1 MIVRLESDSST
12 IPYWPFNFD
21 ILDIKWSLVPL
32 VKDIQ
37 VRKTLVCNANFS
49 LLLNGIIN
57 KGKKTAI
64 RNISGMKTQQLFQS
78 KQQQATT
85 SSLFNKPYC
94 VKGNYC
100 NSTFNTV
107 IIVFNKDGE
116 QKVARWSVRTC
127 TIVFLA
133 WMKNFFIFSWLQQ
146 YQTLLF
152 RSEVRI
158 ALKMLLSML
167 FLMKPI
173 KLFWKY
179 FSSKLLK
186 IVMRNLR
193 GTWWDLHGKQYMKHH
208 IQLLKLVQSHLQLT
222 NILDIH
228 WNWSNSIVNGVSEK
242 WIYPVLNFYNILWLL
257 IGFTVGTV
265 PSNYL
270 RGWKFPL
277 LCKCFIQKLWF
288 ETKISWYN
296 IKCE

>member
-1 MIVRLESDSST
+1 ML
-12 IPYWPFNFD
+12 
-21 ILDIKWSLVPL
+21 ILV
-32 VKDIQ
+32 
-37 VRKTLVCNANFS
+37 

-173 KLFWKY
+173 IFFQKY
-179 FSSKLLK
+179 FSSKSLK
-186 IVMRNLR
+186 NVYGW
-193 GTWWDLHGKQYMKHH
+193 GTYMEHDE
-208 IQLLKLVQSHLQLT
+208 IFMAN
-222 NILDIH
+222 NIWNTISNF
-228 WNWSNSIVNGVSEK
+228 WNWSKATSSWQIF
-242 WIYPVLNFYNILWLL
+242 WIFIEIDQIRLW
-257 IGFTVGTV
+257 VGCLKNEFIRYSGIAVRTV

-270 RGWKFPL
+270 RCWKFPL